1 MVGSL
6 TGTVRKTYDGT
17 TNATLDAGNFL
28 ITGWAGNDGA
38 TITQTSG
45 QYDNANAGNGNGKN
59 VTVNLTL
66 ADYLAANGTDLANYV
81 LPTQISG
88 NVGIIDK
95 ADATVT
101 ANSGTVTYNGQV
113 RNVTG
118 YTVTGLVN
126 GEDESVLDSVVTTGG
141 SGRNAGSYAH
151 TVSGSDNNY
160 NLTFID
166 GALTINKAALTLS
179 SNNITKTYDGTTTAN
194 GTAVVTGGQL
204 FDTDTISGG
213 SFAYTDKNAGTN
225 KTVTVN
231 GVTVNDGNGGNNYD
245 VTYVANTS
253 SSILQKTLT
262 IGGSFD
268 AADKIYDGDDR
279 ATISRNA
286 LALQGVVAG
295 DALAAEWQALF
306 ADASVAPNKTVTLQ
320 GTTLAGG
327 DSGNY
332 LLVLDGAPTA
342 TASIS
347 GTPLGAA
354 GGRYAS
360 ATRSAKNNDAQPAP
374 HAASVPAIAV
384 QQCGQNLPAQ
394 LVKDCQ

>member
-1 MVGSL
+1 ME
-6 TGTVRKTYDGT
+6 
-17 TNATLDAGNFL
+17 
-28 ITGWAGNDGA
+28 GA
-38 TITQTSG
+38 VS
-45 QYDNANAGNGNGKN
+45 A
-59 VTVNLTL
+59 
-66 ADYLAANGTDLANYV
+66 AANRRLDCGDVDLLHRHHHVEGAF
-81 LPTQISG
+81 
-88 NVGIIDK
+88 
-95 ADATVT
+95 
-101 ANSGTVTYNGQV
+101 
-113 RNVTG
+113 R
-118 YTVTGLVN
+118 LVA
-126 GEDESVLDSVVTTGG
+126 TGG

-151 TVSGSDNNY
+151 TVSGSDDNY

-166 GALTINKAALTLS
+166 GVLTIDKAALTLS
-179 SNNITKTYDGTTTAN
+179 SNNISKTYDGTTTAN
-194 GTAVVTGGQL
+194 GTAIVTGGQL
-204 FDTDTISGG
+204 FGSDTLSGG
-213 SFAYTDKNAGTN
+213 NFAYTDKNAGTG

-231 GVTVNDGNGGNNYD
+231 GVTVNDGNSGNNYD

-320 GTTLAGG
+320 GTTLTGG

-332 LLVLDGAPTA
+332 LLVWDGAPTA
-342 TASIS
+342 IASIS
-347 GTPLGAA
+347 GVPLGTG

-360 ATRSAKNNDAQPAP
+360 ATRSAKSDDAWQARPASPAP
-374 HAASVPAIAV
+374 AITV
-384 QQCGQNLPAQ
+384 QQCGQNLPVQ
-394 LVKDCQ
+394 LAKDCQ